1 MDGSFEDTNIL
12 KLQLKKITIMK
23 QFKFLFLALAVTL
36 MGFSLA
42 SCGDDNDEP
51 GGGSIV
57 GTWECDISRTLIDEM
72 GDIYKS
78 GDELIQFRSD
88 GTMVTV
94 TASVLTDAWA
104 QFTGE
109 TEEVEVEY
117 DTWRISGDKI
127 ISSDGETVKFKLQG
141 NQLTLTPTSGIIIP
155 ITFTRVSDSR
165 INKYLN

>member
-1 MDGSFEDTNIL
+1 MKQIL
-12 KLQLKKITIMK
+12 KT
-23 QFKFLFLALAVTL
+23 LFCVALLTAMTV
-36 MGFSLA
+36 SLTA
-42 SCGDDNDEP
+42 CGDDNDEP
-51 GGGSIV
+51 SGGDGII

-94 TASVLTDAWA
+94 TAMVFTEAWA
-104 QFTGE
+104 EIAGMDE
-109 TEEVEVEY
+109 DVEIDY

-127 ISSDGETVKFKLQG
+127 ISGDGETVKFKVKG
-141 NQLTLTPTSGIIIP
+141 NQLTLTPTSGVIIP

-165 INKYLN
+165 INKYLD